1 MIKLNK
7 KILIVIFSI
16 FTHLSSSASLI
27 TSDLTIEGTIG
38 LGFIDPISGV
48 WVTPDTTFSGNM
60 NVGSNS
66 SQVNQL
72 SAPGDLV
79 VSGDNTNNVAIT
91 DTTQVLSFNTLLDS
105 LATSLDFDENVG
117 LDFGIYIENTHATDT
132 FTVDF
137 SFNFFNIVSALG
149 TGFSQS
155 IISLSDNDGEFF
167 FSDMVSDVDYGNMK
181 NGVLDGVNFGGNVDE
196 RGTYNFSYTLLAGEN
211 MNFSGFVQTFFGWSD
226 GQFPLAQSSNAT
238 LSITSISQ
246 IQVGQPPVEV
256 PEPSSLILFLT
267 VLILCARTQS
277 KRI

>member
-1 MIKLNK
+1 MIKFNK
-7 KILIVIFSI
+7 KILVVIFSV
-16 FTHLSSSASLI
+16 FTHFSSSASLI

-48 WVTPDTTFSGNM
+48 WITPDTTFTGNM

-72 SAPGDLV
+72 NTPGNLA

-91 DTTQVLSFNTLLDS
+91 DTTQVLSFDTLLDS
-105 LATSLDFDENVG
+105 IATSSDFDENVG

-137 SFNFFNIVSALG
+137 SFDFFNIVNALG
-149 TGFSQS
+149 AGFSQS

-167 FSDMVSDVDYGNMK
+167 FSDLMSDVDYGNMK
-181 NGVLDGVNFGGNVDE
+181 NGALDGVNFGGNVDD
-196 RGTYNFSYTLLAGEN
+196 RGIYNFSYTLLAGEN
-211 MNFSGFVQTFFGWSD
+211 INFSGFAQTFFGWSV
-226 GQFPLAQSSNAT
+226 GQSPLTQSSSGI
-238 LSITSISQ
+238 LSITNINQ

-267 VLILCARTQS
+267 ILILCARTQS